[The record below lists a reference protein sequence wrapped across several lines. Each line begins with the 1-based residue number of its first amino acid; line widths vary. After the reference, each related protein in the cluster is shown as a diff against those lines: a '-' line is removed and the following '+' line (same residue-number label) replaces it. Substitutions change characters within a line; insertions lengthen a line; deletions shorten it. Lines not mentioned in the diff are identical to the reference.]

1 MKQSFL
7 IPRSQHNANRKQQTT
22 TGGEI
27 GIRQTPPSMRLVP
40 DFAEAPW
47 EHSPSWTGKDCKVP
61 SPCESTLTNDGFQ
74 WKAGLPTAK

>member
-22 TGGEI
+22 GGEI
-27 GIRQTPPSMRLVP
+27 GVRQTPPSMRLVP

-47 EHSPSWTGKDCKVP
+47 EHSPSCKVP
-61 SPCESTLTNDGFQ
+61 SPCETTLTNGGFQ
-74 WKAGLPTAK
+74 WEAGLPTPN